1 MSAQYERAN
10 RLVIRT
16 AEGISFSLWLA
27 GPTTRFLA
35 WAIDLACIIMFFF
48 AFSALMGLAG
58 IVFSDWAAAAVAA
71 GMFIVLTGY
80 AMVLEWFWRGQTLG
94 KRILRLRVVDEQGLK
109 LQFSQVALRNLMRI
123 VDALPMLYFLGGP
136 ACFLNTRRQRLGD
149 LAANTVVIHVP
160 KMQQPDLSQLAGD
173 KYNSFR
179 DHPHLA
185 ARLRQLVTPEE
196 ADLALNAILRREQL
210 DADARVRL
218 FDAFAEHF
226 RGKVNFPEDATLG
239 LSDEQYVRNVVDL
252 VFQTRQTV
260 SEPRL
265 PEPNGDQAAPSP
277 ATPVS

>member
-35 WAIDLACIIMFFF
+35 WAIDLACIVMFFF
-48 AFSALMGLAG
+48 AFSAAMGLAG
-58 IVFSDWAAAAVAA
+58 IVFPDWAAAASAA
-71 GMFIVLTGY
+71 GAFIVLTGY

-109 LQFSQVALRNLMRI
+109 LQFGQVALRNLMRI
-123 VDALPMLYFLGGP
+123 VDALPVLYFLGGP

-160 KMQQPDLSQLAGD
+160 KMQQPDLSQLSGD

-185 ARLRQLVTPEE
+185 ARLRQLVTPDE

-210 DADARVRL
+210 DEDARVRL

-226 RGKVNFPEDATLG
+226 RGKVNFPEEATIG

-260 SEPRL
+260 SKGRL
-265 PEPNGDQAAPSP
+265 SDPIGDKAAQSPE
-277 ATPVS
+277 TPGS